1 MFDLMLNFPYF
12 VCSTVKPTFLE
23 KTHMTFYDC
32 YENPIKSLQI
42 PILSYLFLGKITSI
56 QPIHP
61 GFFPPVLQERHR
73 LQGRVMPPW
82 PCDLLLDDRPTW
94 PRRGNG
100 FSIAGLL
107 VLMGKELDNIYI

>member
-61 GFFPPVLQERHR
+61 GFFPPRS
-73 LQGRVMPPW
+73 
-82 PCDLLLDDRPTW
+82 
-94 PRRGNG
+94 PRTASPSGQSDAALAMR
-100 FSIAGLL
+100 SAA
-107 VLMGKELDNIYI
+107 